1 MPYTVA
7 LWMSIFAIA
16 GFLTFGIRQFAMTRP
31 PSNMAVGSLA
41 LGAALLVLV
50 VATYLVYALPLLH
63 LAREFGINLILPLVT
78 YFGVYIYAVF
88 RYHLA
93 FSNLL
98 FVAILGFVGLWFFGF
113 YAGLL
118 VTCSFGD
125 CL

>member
-7 LWMSIFAIA
+7 LWMSIFATA
-16 GFLTFGIRQFAMTRP
+16 GFLTFGIRQFAISRP
-31 PSNMAVGSLA
+31 PSSLAVGSLA
-41 LGAALLVLV
+41 LGAGLLVLV
-50 VATYLVYALPLLH
+50 VATYLVYAIPLLRP
-63 LAREFGINLILPLVT
+63 AREFGINLILPLVA
-78 YFGVYIYAVF
+78 YFGIFIYAVF

-113 YAGLL
+113 YAGLI